1 MKSALIAVLSV
12 LFSAVLVAPSSAID
26 CDSYKSVKKQAKC
39 WKAAAQSVPT
49 VQAVPGP
56 AGAVGPA
63 GERGPV
69 GPAGPKGDKGD
80 AGPKGE
86 TGATGATGP
95 AGADGAAGA
104 TGAAG
109 PGFASGTLL
118 LVRDAC
124 PSGMSLVGTQ
134 NEWALYNVTTAGR
147 PWSGSPWSQFFVS
160 LCQVN

>member
-12 LFSAVLVAPSSAID
+12 LFSAVLVAPSGAID

-56 AGAVGPA
+56 T
-63 GERGPV
+63 GPV
-69 GPAGPKGDKGD
+69 
-80 AGPKGE
+80 
-86 TGATGATGP
+86 GP

-109 PGFASGTLL
+109 PGFASGS
-118 LVRDAC
+118 LVLMRDAC

-147 PWSGSPWSQFFVS
+147 PWSGSPWSQLFVS